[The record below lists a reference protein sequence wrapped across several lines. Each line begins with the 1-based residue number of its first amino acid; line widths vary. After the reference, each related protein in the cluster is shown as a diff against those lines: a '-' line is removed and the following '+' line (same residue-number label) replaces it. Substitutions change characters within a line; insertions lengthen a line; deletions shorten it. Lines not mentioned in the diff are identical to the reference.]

1 MPRISSIFFQGNIM
15 PKLKVRDQ
23 LTRADQ
29 LQVAIAILQQEIQR
43 LEANSDVAPPG
54 CRVMRYQ
61 VKTKTGKYWYY
72 KLQAQEPIFPTGQG
86 DGQLSKYKH
95 LGKAGSPAHI
105 GAVLQVAKRNQI
117 LELQRAINSLS
128 DSWLEV
134 VFEQEK
140 DP

>member
-1 MPRISSIFFQGNIM
+1 M
-15 PKLKVRDQ
+15 PKSKVRDP
-23 LTRADQ
+23 LARADQ
-29 LQVAIAILQQEIQR
+29 LQAAISLLKQEIQKI
-43 LEANSDVAPPG
+43 EANCELAPPG

-86 DGQLSKYKH
+86 EGKLGKYKH

-140 DP
+140 DPEKVKSK

>member
-1 MPRISSIFFQGNIM
+1 MAKP
-15 PKLKVRDQ
+15 DQ

-29 LQVAIAILQQEIQR
+29 LQAAIAVLKQEIQ
-43 LEANSDVAPPG
+43 LIEASGDVAPPG

-72 KLQAQEPIFPTGQG
+72 KLQALEPIFPTRQG
-86 DGQLSKYKH
+86 DGKLSKYKH
-95 LGKAGSPAHI
+95 LGKAGSPPHI

-117 LELQRAINSLS
+117 LELQRAINYLS

-134 VFEQEK
+134 VFEPEK
-140 DP
+140 DSEKAKSK

>member
-1 MPRISSIFFQGNIM
+1 M
-15 PKLKVRDQ
+15 PKPSVRDQ

-29 LQVAIAILQQEIQR
+29 LQAAIVILKQEIQL
-43 LEANSDVAPPG
+43 LEASGNVASPG

-61 VKTKTGKYWYY
+61 VKTKKGKYWYY
-72 KLQAQEPIFPTGQG
+72 KLQALEPIFPTNQG
-86 DGQLSKYKH
+86 EGKLSKYKH

-117 LELQRAINSLS
+117 DELQRAINSLS

-140 DP
+140 DDEKAESK